1 MAISPI
7 AYGPPIATGGGGGGG
22 APVDATYITRTA
34 DATLTAET
42 ALSALATGI
51 LKSTTGTG
59 ALSIAGAS
67 DLPAAGAGA
76 GTYGAGGNVVES
88 VTLDAQGR
96 VTGTTTVAAG
106 GGGGAPV
113 GAKYIVQTADA
124 TLTAEQ
130 ALGALATGILKN
142 TTTTGVLSIATAGTD
157 YVTPTGTA
165 PIFING
171 SGLTSSMLTILN
183 DYPGTGINLRHT
195 NSRAALYFTDS
206 AGANATGYLGHATGN
221 NDFIT
226 GTVTGDV
233 ILGNQS
239 STAGVG
245 IKIRPHGSGGTKI
258 LGPTVNIGLLVDDN
272 GVSIDGTGL
281 TAVDPLIIKNGKAS
295 SGVIAQV
302 TGSVATGFGLNNSGG
317 TRVGTLGIAVAASDW
332 FTGTSAG
339 DIALYSTANI
349 KIKVSGASGL
359 HAALMSSGC
368 STLGVGGGY
377 CYVNDTAGAVV
388 GYGGKHTTWDGTNMI
403 MVDAMN
409 IATGTGTGMKI
420 GTSATQKLGFWN
432 VTPVAQQVLATGAS
446 RTVDEVITLLQL
458 IGLCKQS

>member
-130 ALGALATGILKN
+130 ALGALATGILKS
-142 TTTTGVLSIATAGTD
+142 TTTTGVLSIATSAD
-157 YVTPTGTA
+157 YVVPGGAAGGQT
-165 PIFING
+165 ING
-171 SGLTSSMLTILN
+171 DTAASGNLTLSSTSNGTKGRIYFGPGSTNYFHETGLYMNLGGGLVLN
-183 DYPGTGINLRHT
+183 SANL
-195 NSRAALYFTDS
+195 NFD
-206 AGANATGYLGHATGN
+206 NATGWSQIFNMGASAASSLKFVAGGVNTMSMTATQVQ
-221 NDFIT
+221 T
-226 GTVTGDV
+226 
-233 ILGNQS
+233 
-239 STAGVG
+239 
-245 IKIRPHGSGGTKI
+245 
-258 LGPTVNIGLLVDDN
+258 LVSL
-272 GVSIDGTGL
+272 VADGTGL
-281 TAVDPLIIKNGKAS
+281 TTVDPLVIKNGKAS

-349 KIKVSGASGL
+349 KIKVSGSSGL